1 MRKFIVGRFVGK
13 TVVVVYFVGE
23 IIALLSQ
30 K

>member
-1 MRKFIVGRFVGK
+1 MRNFIVGRFVGK

>member
-13 TVVVVYFVGE
+13 TVVVVYFVGK